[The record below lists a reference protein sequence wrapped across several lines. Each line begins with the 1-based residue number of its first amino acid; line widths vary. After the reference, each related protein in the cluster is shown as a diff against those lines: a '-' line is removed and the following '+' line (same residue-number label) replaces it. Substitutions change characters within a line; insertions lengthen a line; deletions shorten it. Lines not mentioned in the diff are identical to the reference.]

1 MTPYLSVVICTYNRD
16 RFIVA
21 CLRSLAVQTL
31 PDEKFEV
38 VVVNNN
44 CTDNTASLVQDFLQ
58 RQPGRPFRTVFEANK
73 GLSYARNRGIA
84 EAKGELILYLDDDA
98 ECMPDL
104 LENHLNFFTSKPDAA
119 GAGGRILPRYSEA
132 PEPPWM
138 SRWLDGYIARMDPGG
153 EMRIFSGRMK
163 YPFGCNMAYRKKYL
177 VQIGGFN
184 TDITFRG
191 DDKYIYL
198 KVKDINPNI
207 YYLPQALVYHNIPGS
222 RLQSDYFKTLFL
234 KTGNEERVRVSMEH
248 GFLGVWLKLAE
259 YIMKVGVS
267 LILWLKYAVINTEK
281 QGRYI
286 MLSQWYTL
294 SGFFRKNVTVR

>member
-1 MTPYLSVVICTYNRD
+1 MMPFLSVVICTYNRD

-21 CLRSLAVQTL
+21 CLESLSVQTL
-31 PDEKFEV
+31 ADDDFEV
-38 VVVNNN
+38 IVVNNY

-58 RQPGRPFRTVFEANK
+58 RHPGRPFRTVFEANK
-73 GLSYARNRGIA
+73 GLSHARNRGIG
-84 EAKGELILYLDDDA
+84 EAKGEVILYLDDDA
-98 ECMPDL
+98 ECEPDL
-104 LENHLNFFTSKPDAA
+104 LETHLNFFKQNTGAS

-153 EMRIFSGRMK
+153 KKRLFSGRMK

-177 VQIGGFN
+177 QQIGGFN

-191 DDKYIYL
+191 DDKYIFL
-198 KVKDINPNI
+198 MVKTINPNI
-207 YYLPQALVYHNIPGS
+207 YYLPEALVYHNIPGA

-234 KTGNEERVRVSMEH
+234 KTGNEERVRVKMAR
-248 GFLGVWLKLAE
+248 GIAGVVLKLAE
-259 YIMKVGVS
+259 YLLKFGVS
-267 LILWLKYAVINTEK
+267 LLLWFKYAITQTEI

-294 SGFFRKNVTVR
+294 NGFFRNNVKVR